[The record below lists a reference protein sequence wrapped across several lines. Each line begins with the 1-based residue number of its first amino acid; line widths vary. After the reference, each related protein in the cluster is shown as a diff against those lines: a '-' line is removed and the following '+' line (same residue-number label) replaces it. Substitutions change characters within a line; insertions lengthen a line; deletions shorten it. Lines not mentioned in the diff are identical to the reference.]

1 MLPYDKLFTPA
12 RRTELANAVP
22 DRFSC
27 RTFAGEISLAD
38 WSTLTYLAGRYT
50 LPGVRLALTHAD
62 DGLFTGMLLG
72 PGRVTGC
79 RAVFAVYIDTF
90 IPNAALNAGFAG
102 EALCLELTVLGLASC
117 WLTGTFRR
125 AQLEGGA
132 RRDEQLL
139 GIIALGRPAEQA
151 GSRRRK
157 QLDRICRSAP
167 DAWRAEYR
175 RAAELVRLAPSA
187 MNMQPWALAE
197 ENDTLCLDGSDRA
210 QLDLGIAMCHAELA
224 LTMPH
229 AWVIGRLRTEP
240 RLRAVPK

>member
-1 MLPYDKLFTPA
+1 MLPYDKLFAPT
-12 RRTELANAVP
+12 RREALTAAVGQ
-22 DRFSC
+22 RFAC
-27 RTFAGEISLAD
+27 RTYAGEISLAD
-38 WSTLTYLAGRYT
+38 WSALTYLAGRYT
-50 LPGVRLALTHAD
+50 LPGVRLALTRVD

-79 RAVFAVYIDTF
+79 RAVFAVYADTF
-90 IPNAALNAGFAG
+90 VPNAALNAGFAG
-102 EALCLELTVLGLASC
+102 EALCLELTARGLASC

-139 GIIALGRPAEQA
+139 GVIAVGRPVEQP

-157 QLDRICRSAP
+157 SLDRICRSDPAQ
-167 DAWRAEYR
+167 WRGEYR

-187 MNMQPWALAE
+187 MNMQPWALSE
-197 ENDTLCLDGSDRA
+197 ENGILCLDGSDRA

-224 LTMPH
+224 LTLPH
-229 AWVIGRLRTEP
+229 EWVLGRMRTEP